1 MAGIGSV
8 SVKVSP
14 EVLITQAEEVRRLGN
29 DMRNR
34 FQVLENTMART
45 RGYWIGEAGELHRK
59 LYEEQKDNVDQML
72 RRLLEHPDDLLAISE
87 NYKAAEKTNVASA
100 TVLDA
105 DVIV

>member
-8 SVKVSP
+8 TVKVSP
-14 EVLITQAEEVRRLGN
+14 EVLVAQAEEVRRLGK
-29 DMRNR
+29 DMQNR
-34 FQVLENTMART
+34 FQNLQNTIERT

-59 LYEEQKDNVDQML
+59 LYDEQKDNVNQML

-87 NYKAAEKTNVASA
+87 NYKAAERTNVESA

>member
-8 SVKVSP
+8 TVRVTPEKLVS
-14 EVLITQAEEVRRLGN
+14 QAEEVRRLGN
-29 DMRNR
+29 DMQRR
-34 FQVLENTMART
+34 FTVLENTMART
-45 RGYWIGEAGELHRK
+45 RGYWIGEAGDLHRK
-59 LYEEQKDNVDQML
+59 LYDEQKDNVNQML

-100 TVLDA
+100 TALEA

>member
-8 SVKVSP
+8 TVKVSP
-14 EVLITQAEEVRRLGN
+14 EVLVTQAEEVRRLGK
-29 DMRNR
+29 DMKNR
-34 FQVLENTMART
+34 FQNLQNTIERT

-59 LYEEQKDNVDQML
+59 LYDEQKDNINQML

-87 NYKAAEKTNVASA
+87 NYKAAERTNVESA
-100 TVLDA
+100 TVLSA